1 MSETEGFLGVPEAA
15 VAAGVS
21 ERTMWR
27 WVRDGAVESRRVGRR
42 RVVRLRAPRPTR
54 IGEAAAAYGSDGP
67 DLADPSAPIPWPYT
81 HARLE
86 ERRRWL
92 LEERRA
98 AGAEMDRLA
107 VPVERGHVGG
117 LIREVPAEDQLL
129 ALCRGLGLGWA
140 DAHLAELAI
149 RLQLPLITAD
159 QRLVRTLADA
169 PIWVEWLGDRPPQ

>member
-1 MSETEGFLGVPEAA
+1 MSENDGFLDVPEAA

-42 RVVRLRAPRPTR
+42 RVVRLRAPGMART
-54 IGEAAAAYGSDGP
+54 GEAAALYGP
-67 DLADPSAPIPWPYT
+67 DEPYVPDPSAPIPWPFT
-81 HARLE
+81 RERLE

-107 VPVERGHVGG
+107 VPVERGYVER
-117 LIREVPAEDQLL
+117 LIREVRDENRAWDGLLRGEKAMRAPASRRARQ
-129 ALCRGLGLGWA
+129 
-140 DAHLAELAI
+140 
-149 RLQLPLITAD
+149 
-159 QRLVRTLADA
+159 
-169 PIWVEWLGDRPPQ
+169 

>member
-27 WVRDGAVESRRVGRR
+27 WVRDGAVESRRGGRR
-42 RVVRLRAPRPTR
+42 RGGRLRAPRPPPR
-54 IGEAAAAYGSDGP
+54 GGRGGGPAEWGP
-67 DLADPSAPIPWPYT
+67 DEPYRADPSAPVPWPYT

-107 VPVERGHVGG
+107 VPVERGYVER
-117 LIREVPAEDQLL
+117 LIREVRDENRSWD
-129 ALCRGLGLGWA
+129 G
-140 DAHLAELAI
+140 
-149 RLQLPLITAD
+149 
-159 QRLVRTLADA
+159 LVRGEKAMRA
-169 PIWVEWLGDRPPQ
+169 RASRRARQ